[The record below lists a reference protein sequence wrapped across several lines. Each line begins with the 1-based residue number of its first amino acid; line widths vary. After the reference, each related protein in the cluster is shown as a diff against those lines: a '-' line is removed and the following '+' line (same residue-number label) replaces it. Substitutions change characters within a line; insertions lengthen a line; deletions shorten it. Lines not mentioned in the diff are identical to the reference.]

1 MKLLLM
7 PFCLIS
13 FQRFSLFVACSE
25 SVSFMKRQ
33 SSTNLVFQTQEK
45 IKMAAHETADEK
57 LIGDYISIS
66 WDL

>member
-25 SVSFMKRQ
+25 SVLLMRQ
-33 SSTNLVFQTQEK
+33 SSTNLVFQT
-45 IKMAAHETADEK
+45 
-57 LIGDYISIS
+57 LGGGGDGMRQLMKSLLVITF
-66 WDL
+66 